1 MRSNRVSLTIFV
13 SFLIAAGLGAN
24 AKAQY
29 LISTKA
35 GFVNRVEGR
44 VYILR
49 ADSED
54 GEKARASL
62 GSQMRAGDR
71 LSVENKSFAETLLNP
86 GSYLRLSENTEVRA
100 VSISL
105 DAVRFELIKG
115 SVIAEIGQIDKKTPI
130 EIITPHGALTI
141 AKAGLHRIDAKDNA
155 TMVAVRQGE
164 IHLGTRSDFA
174 ANQSLK
180 IKSGKVVTLT
190 GSAQPGKSDIAKLDK
205 EAIDKF
211 DLWSFNRAE
220 ALTAAN
226 VRALSRSGVLTS
238 GWYYD
243 PSWNFYTFV
252 PSRSWFSTPY
262 GFAFFN
268 NYRECHGY
276 DPYYYG
282 GGSYS
287 RSYGTASSPSVS
299 PNPSPSGSP
308 RISPRL
314 SPRVS
319 AGVVS
324 GIDRGMVR
332 AATDRRVRLPEPTYG
347 AGGFG
352 DASRS
357 SMGSSPSPSYPSASS
372 GGGGGGRGGYSAG
385 SGGGQASP
393 PPSIPS
399 HPSGSHGGG
408 ASSGRGRNQ

>member
-1 MRSNRVSLTIFV
+1 MGNSRVSLAIFA
-13 SFLIAAGLGAN
+13 SFLIAAGLGATAN
-24 AKAQY
+24 AQY

-71 LSVENKSFAETLLNP
+71 LSVEDKSFAETLLNP

-130 EIITPHGALTI
+130 EIITPQGALTI
-141 AKAGLHRIDAKDNA
+141 AKAGLHRIDAKDKA

-205 EAIDKF
+205 DAIDKF

-226 VRALSRSGVLTS
+226 VRALSGSGVLTS

-268 NYRECHGY
+268 NYRDCYGY
-276 DPYYYG
+276 NPYYYG
-282 GGSYS
+282 GAYS
-287 RSYGTASSPSVS
+287 RRSYGTTSSPSVS
-299 PNPSPSGSP
+299 QSA
-308 RISPRL
+308 SPRL
-314 SPRVS
+314 PPQVSPRV
-319 AGVVS
+319 VS
-324 GIDRGMVR
+324 GFDRGAVR
-332 AATDRRVRLPEPTYG
+332 NATDRRIQMSDEGFGPRS
-347 AGGFG
+347 GGFS
-352 DASRS
+352 DAGRSR
-357 SMGSSPSPSYPSASS
+357 GASPSSTASPSQSRGSS
-372 GGGGGGRGGYSAG
+372 GGGGYSSGR
-385 SGGGQASP
+385 SGGHSSR
-393 PPSIPS
+393 PPSTPS
-399 HPSGSHGGG
+399 RPSGSTSGG
-408 ASSGRGRNQ
+408 ARPGRGRVQ

>member
-1 MRSNRVSLTIFV
+1 MRNRVSLAIFV
-13 SFLIAAGLGAN
+13 SFLIAAGLGAT

-49 ADSED
+49 ADSEE

-141 AKAGLHRIDAKDNA
+141 AKAGLHRIDAKDKA

-205 EAIDKF
+205 DAIDKF

-226 VRALSRSGVLTS
+226 VRALSGSGVLTS

-268 NYRECHGY
+268 NYRDCYGY
-276 DPYYYG
+276 NPYYYG
-282 GGSYS
+282 GAYS
-287 RSYGTASSPSVS
+287 RGSYGTTSSPSVS
-299 PNPSPSGSP
+299 QSA
-308 RISPRL
+308 

-319 AGVVS
+319 PRLPPQVSPRVVS
-324 GIDRGMVR
+324 GFDRGAVR
-332 AATDRRVRLPEPTYG
+332 NATDRRIQMSDGDFGPRSGRFSDAGRSRG
-347 AGGFG
+347 ASPSST
-352 DASRS
+352 ASPSHS
-357 SMGSSPSPSYPSASS
+357 SGSSGGRGGYSS
-372 GGGGGGRGGYSAG
+372 GGGGGHSSR
-385 SGGGQASP
+385 
-393 PPSIPS
+393 PPSAPS
-399 HPSGSHGGG
+399 RPSSPTGGG
-408 ASSGRGRNQ
+408 ARSGRGRIQ